1 MSAEWFS
8 QIQRAFSPKKQST
21 WGTALVN
28 GSMTLAFPFHGEGVV
43 KRAVSIVGN
52 EDETG
57 RGHEWPTDAVPERFD
72 TQLGLSYDGAS
83 ENLGWLLAFAF
94 GACSSA
100 QQGETAAYKHD
111 FTLLAPATAD
121 QLPYTTIVEK
131 LTSGVKKKFSDMVMD
146 SLRISGEYGNS
157 RLAVEAQLIG
167 SGKEATSD
175 LTMPS
180 LTALNYL
187 RWGGIS
193 FKYGTRD
200 SETEV
205 KTRLTRFEFAIRNNH
220 LADLGY
226 QAGGGQE
233 RSALTFGK
241 REFDFGFTL
250 LDDGST
256 TIRDDY
262 AAGTERSVL
271 IEITGALIESTYY
284 YKLYIDIPNF
294 IITGLEHVKVETRN
308 AWRITGEPH
317 YHAGTTKICS
327 AYVINKE
334 TAYLGTEA

>member
-1 MSAEWFS
+1 MAEWFS

-28 GSMTLAFPFHGEGVV
+28 GSMTLAFPFNGEATV
-43 KRAVSIVGN
+43 KRAAMLVG
-52 EDETG
+52 DHDLTG
-57 RGHEWPTDAVPERFD
+57 RGHDWPTDSVPERFD
-72 TQLGLSYDGAS
+72 SQLALSYDVSAES
-83 ENLGWLLAFAF
+83 VAWLLAFAF

-100 QQGETAAYKHD
+100 QQGGTTAYKHD
-111 FTLLAPATAD
+111 FTLLAPATSD

-131 LTSGVKKKFSDMVMD
+131 LTSGIKKKFSGMVVD
-146 SLRISGEYGNS
+146 SVRISGEYGKG
-157 RLAVEAQLIG
+157 RLSVEAQLLG
-167 SGKEATSD
+167 SGKEAASD
-175 LTMPS
+175 LTMPA

-187 RWGGIS
+187 SWGDIS

-200 SETEV
+200 SEAEV
-205 KTRLTRFEFAIRNNH
+205 KTRLTQFEFGINNGH
-220 LADLGY
+220 LGDLGY

-233 RSALTFGK
+233 RAQLTFGK
-241 REFDFGFTL
+241 RTFPFSFTL
-250 LDDGST
+250 LADNTT

-294 IITGLEHVKVETRN
+294 IITDLEHVKVETRN